1 MVSLFELIAVAVVTS
16 GLSTYLTLLVVDAK
30 TSRNQRFLEHLEH
43 RIILL
48 QRAEFDRQVALE
60 QEKWRQ
66 NFKESPPANLIDDV
80 RMRFDVFPPFKQC
93 EAEWQAIL
101 NKARK

>member
-1 MVSLFELIAVAVVTS
+1 MVSLIELIAVVVVMC
-16 GLSTYLTLLVVDAK
+16 GLSTCITIFVVGANA
-30 TSRNQRFLEHLEH
+30 SRNQRFMEHLEH

-60 QEKWRQ
+60 QEKWRRD
-66 NFKESPPANLIDDV
+66 FKELPPVSLVDDV

-93 EAEWQAIL
+93 DAEWQAIL